1 MRPNR
6 LKQQAKKIIAEEQ
19 AGYIAGRSTTEHIVN
34 LRILFEKH
42 LKDKQDLYHVFIDFK
57 KAFDR
62 V

>member
-1 MRPNR
+1 MRSNR

-19 AGYIAGRSTTEHIVN
+19 AGYIAGRSTMEHIVN

-42 LKDKQDLYHVFIDFK
+42 LKDKQDLYHVFIDLK